1 MFNLFQDFLPI
12 AHQNS
17 SRLRHLRE
25 KCPGKSLR
33 KQPKGSQ
40 GASWSGAKLTPWHQS
55 QQQKK
60 KKNLFSLVKDCKV
73 LTQLWAQWRGGD
85 SPKSRQNASH
95 KTLSLLRKWEAR
107 EIFLKGEEKLDVY
120 SHHQREGRSKW
131 IRNQRLNII
140 GLADKAISNS
150 LTASVGVCWTKQRNL
165 KVLNKIGS
173 FHL

>member
-1 MFNLFQDFLPI
+1 MPQREMPRQEHCQREAGSI
-12 AHQNS
+12 AVRGKAGTRAS
-17 SRLRHLRE
+17 EPMTE
-25 KCPGKSLR
+25 KR
-33 KQPKGSQ
+33 
-40 GASWSGAKLTPWHQS
+40 
-55 QQQKK
+55 
-60 KKNLFSLVKDCKV
+60 KNLFSLMKDCKV

-85 SPKSRQNASH
+85 SPKDRQNASH
-95 KTLSLLRKWEAR
+95 KTLSLLRKREAR
-107 EIFLKGEEKLDVY
+107 EIFLKGEEKPDVY

-150 LTASVGVCWTKQRNL
+150 LTASIGVCWTKQRNL